1 MRRLRNAVRRI
12 FRMPH
17 HITVKCYICNIDI
30 EAHPDALHEA
40 VARHLGSFGHE
51 MSRSMRATT
60 ED

>member
-1 MRRLRNAVRRI
+1 MRWLRNAVRRI
-12 FRMPH
+12 LRMPH
-17 HITVKCYICNIDI
+17 YTTVKCYICNIDI